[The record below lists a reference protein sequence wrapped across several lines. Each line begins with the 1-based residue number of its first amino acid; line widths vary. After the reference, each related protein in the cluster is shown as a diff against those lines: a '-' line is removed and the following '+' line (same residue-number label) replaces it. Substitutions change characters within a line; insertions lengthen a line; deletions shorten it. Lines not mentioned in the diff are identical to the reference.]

1 MPKACEDYFWEDC
14 FYSNEVT
21 LDRGEMYYELLRTKT
36 VFGTLHGWL
45 VLKLEGTFSK
55 PEGRVFQIGR
65 FIQICLLLL
74 CVRR

>member
-1 MPKACEDYFWEDC
+1 MPKACEDYFCEDC

-21 LDRGEMYYELLRTKT
+21 LDRGEVRCELLRTKT
-36 VFGTLHGWL
+36 VFGTLHGL
-45 VLKLEGTFSK
+45 MVLKLEGTFSK
-55 PEGRVFQIGR
+55 PGGRVFQIGR